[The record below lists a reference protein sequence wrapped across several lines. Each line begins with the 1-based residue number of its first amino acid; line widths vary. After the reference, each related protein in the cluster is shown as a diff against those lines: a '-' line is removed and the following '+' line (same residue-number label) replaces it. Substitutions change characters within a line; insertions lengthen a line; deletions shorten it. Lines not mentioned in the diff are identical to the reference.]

1 MSSYRA
7 RIEFVLDENQL
18 DDSGYF
24 IPGREGFESHA
35 SRNDLEELD
44 PPFENYTVEYTKDP
58 EGEWIVDAL
67 SHGQVSIRR
76 TAELHR
82 TAPVCWLPKSWHN
95 CTVTRRILERG

>member
-7 RIEFVLDENQL
+7 RIEFVLDDNNLE
-18 DDSGYF
+18 DSGYF
-24 IPGREGFESHA
+24 IAAREGFESTA

-44 PPFENYTVEYTKDP
+44 PPFENYTVEYTTDP
-58 EGEWIVDAL
+58 EGEWIVDAR

-76 TAELHR
+76 AAELHR
-82 TAPVCWLPKSWHN
+82 TAPVCFLPKSLHN